1 MRLSSPQ
8 PFFQS
13 IVAGILFLFC
23 NECATAQST
32 IGLDSILLRMVQKR
46 GEPGIAVAVIQ
57 KDSLVYSRGFGYRDF
72 QRRLPVTCET
82 VFPVG
87 SCTKA
92 MTAAL
97 IGCLSP
103 KITLEAPVRNY
114 LPECKFYNEE
124 MNERIT
130 VRDLLCHRSGLPR
143 HEFSWYFLAAGARD
157 SMIQRLAY
165 LEPNA
170 RIGEK
175 WQYNN
180 WGYFLLGMIG
190 EKVSGLPYEAA
201 IQQYILGPLQ
211 MRRSYFCRDS
221 LLQDKEA
228 ALGYKTVNN
237 KIRQVP
243 YHATIQL
250 MAPAGGLNS
259 TVLDMA
265 RWLSCWINGKAII
278 PASFRAQAI
287 SSQIVTK
294 AALPMKDQPDSYLSN
309 YGFGWMLSGYRGHY
323 RVEHGGNIDG
333 FTSSACFFP
342 TDSLGIIVL
351 CNRDGSELPALVR
364 NTIADYFLQLPA
376 ISRST
381 ASKQSR
387 NNNEDLS
394 KKTSTTEEVIPPT
407 HTSASYAGSYEHPG
421 YGHLTISQQ
430 GDSLFAHLGAHTWWL
445 RPQQY
450 DAFRGVEFSIGEV
463 PDLDQ
468 ATLLLQFQ
476 MHPNGYIESL
486 SIPFEPTLAPIRF
499 MKQVL
504 SQPEAQQKFKTYTGC
519 YELAGDTISVS
530 LNENG
535 KLNLLISATEYYQ
548 LLPIEENVFILSGEK
563 GSSVRFFKDRKHAVT
578 GFLLQLP
585 KETLKAT
592 LIK

>member
-1 MRLSSPQ
+1 MRLSNPLL
-8 PFFQS
+8 FVQS
-13 IVAGILFLFC
+13 IVTSILLLFC
-23 NECATAQST
+23 NVCATAQST
-32 IGLDSILLRMVQKR
+32 IGLDSLLQRMVQKR
-46 GEPGIAVAVIQ
+46 GEPGIAIAVIQ

-72 QRRLPVTCET
+72 ERRLPVTPET

-92 MTAAL
+92 MTAVL
-97 IGCLSP
+97 IGSLGP
-103 KITLEAPVRNY
+103 QIILDAPVRNY

-143 HEFSWYFLAAGARD
+143 HDFSWYFLAAGTRD

-180 WGYFLLGMIG
+180 WGYFLLGMLG

-265 RWLSCWINGKAII
+265 RWLSCWINGKTII

-287 SSQIVTK
+287 SSQIITK
-294 AALPMKDQPDSYLSN
+294 AALPVKDQTDSYLSN
-309 YGFGWMLSGYRGHY
+309 YGFGWWLSSYRGHY
-323 RVEHGGNIDG
+323 RAEHGGNIDG
-333 FTSSACFFP
+333 FTSNACFFP

-381 ASKQSR
+381 VLKQSKR
-387 NNNEDLS
+387 NNGNPS
-394 KKTSTTEEVIPPT
+394 KKTFTTEVIPPT
-407 HTSASYAGSYEHPG
+407 HPLASYVGSYKHPG
-421 YGHLTISQQ
+421 YGHFTISKQR
-430 GDSLFAHLGAHTWWL
+430 DSLFAHMGVYTWWL
-445 RPQQY
+445 WPQQY
-450 DAFRGVEFSIGEV
+450 DAFRGVEFTVGEE
-463 PDLDQ
+463 PDLNQ
-468 ATLLLQFQ
+468 ATQLLQFQ

-499 MKQVL
+499 MKQVS
-504 SQPEAQQKFKTYTGC
+504 SQPLAQQEFETYTGS
-519 YELAGDTISVS
+519 YELAGDTVNVF
-530 LNENG
+530 LKEDG
-535 KLNLLISATEYYQ
+535 KLTLSISAREYYR
-548 LLPIEENVFILSGEK
+548 LLPIEENIFILSGEK
-563 GSSVRFFKDRKHAVT
+563 GSSIRFLKDRKSAVT
-578 GFLLQLP
+578 GFWLQLP
-585 KETLKAT
+585 KENLKAR